1 MSKAKSSGP
10 VMTPVEMIIAYL
22 AGSTGDAA
30 AELQR
35 KLDNLTEEERQLLI
49 AYLSTPPAVEQ

>member
-1 MSKAKSSGP
+1 
-10 VMTPVEMIIAYL
+10 MTPVEMIIAYL